1 MGGVV
6 TTTVESPVPRGATL
20 PEGVTAL
27 CRGLRTNCTLKQ
39 LHMPYCGIGALG
51 GAPLAEMLSYAKLT
65 LTTLNLQGN
74 QLGGT
79 GIHQL
84 CPGLARS
91 QARAC
96 PLLRGPRL
104 DAAKK

>member
-1 MGGVV
+1 M
-6 TTTVESPVPRGATL
+6 
-20 PEGVTAL
+20 TAL